1 MEMYKQI
8 SHNKWLSTFLIF
20 IVFGIIIGMGF
31 IISVIF
37 DSILILILAVII
49 SIIYTYIGYSF
60 SKSIVLKSTGA
71 KLADPVKDAYI
82 VNTVEGLALAS
93 GIPKPEVYII
103 EDPNPNAFATGK
115 NPKDSVIALTR
126 GLIEIMDREELEGVI
141 AHEMAHIKN
150 YDIRFMT
157 LTAVLVGMIAIIAQI
172 TTKMFIFGGLRG
184 NNRQGSGNMIV
195 IVIGILFM
203 ILAPIVATMV
213 QLAISRKRE
222 YLADASGALM
232 TRYPEGLASAL
243 EKLKNHDTKIK
254 TASSATA
261 PLFIATPIKSSI
273 ISFFSTH
280 PPLDDRIKK
289 LRGM

>member
-1 MEMYKQI
+1 MEIYKQI
-8 SHNKWLSTFLIF
+8 SHNQWLSTFLIF
-20 IVFGIIIGMGF
+20 IVFGIIIALGY

-37 DSILILILAVII
+37 DSLFILIIAVVV
-49 SIIYTYIGYSF
+49 SIIYTIIGYSF

-82 VNTVEGLALAS
+82 VNTVEGLSLS
-93 GIPKPEVYII
+93 VGIPTPEVYII

-115 NPKDSVIALTR
+115 DPKNSAIAVTR
-126 GLIEIMDREELEGVI
+126 GLLNIMDRQELEGVL

-172 TTKMFIFGGLRG
+172 TTRMFIFGGLRG
-184 NNRQGSGNMIV
+184 NNRQGSSNMIV
-195 IVIGILFM
+195 IVIGLLFM
-203 ILAPIVATMV
+203 ILAPIFATLV

-261 PLFIATPIKSSI
+261 PLFIATPIKSQITSL
-273 ISFFSTH
+273 FSTH
-280 PPLDDRIKK
+280 PPLEERIKK